1 VRFDEGFSASSDLYI
16 CRFERYTVRWVN
28 LAVIVIFVVAMLIF
42 AAQNFQ
48 SVTVYFL
55 TFKMSAPHAVL
66 IAVIYILGM
75 VTGGSVGALMR
86 RAFEGSRSLYDVR
99 GGTN

>member
-1 VRFDEGFSASSDLYI
+1 MCVVKSLPTS
-16 CRFERYTVRWVN
+16 
-28 LAVIVIFVVAMLIF
+28 VIEWRCCF

-66 IAVIYILGM
+66 IVLLYILGM

-86 RAFEGSRSLYDVR
+86 RAFEGSRSLYDER
-99 GGTN
+99 SRTN

>member
-1 VRFDEGFSASSDLYI
+1 M
-16 CRFERYTVRWVN
+16 RWVN
-28 LAVIVIFVVAMLIF
+28 LAVIIIFVVVMIIF

-66 IAVIYILGM
+66 IVLLYILGM
-75 VTGGSVGALMR
+75 VTGGSVAALMR
-86 RAFEGSRSLYDVR
+86 RAFEGSRSLYDER
-99 GGTN
+99 SRKN

>member
-1 VRFDEGFSASSDLYI
+1 M
-16 CRFERYTVRWVN
+16 RWIN
-28 LAVIVIFVVAMLIF
+28 LAVIIIFVLAMLIF

-55 TFKMSAPHAVL
+55 TFKMSAPHA
-66 IAVIYILGM
+66 IFLGM

-86 RAFEGSRSLYDVR
+86 WAFEGSRSLYVER
-99 GGTN
+99 GPAN